1 MSARGTFRKLSSQCV
16 MSAVEGRAEVVNGA
30 RTDAIGPQRT
40 SALISRCE
48 DVWSGVGTMPAQA
61 KPLDVRWKLV
71 GHLAYP

>member
-1 MSARGTFRKLSSQCV
+1 MR
-16 MSAVEGRAEVVNGA
+16 

-40 SALISRCE
+40 SALISRRD

-61 KPLDVRWKLV
+61 KLLDVRWKLV